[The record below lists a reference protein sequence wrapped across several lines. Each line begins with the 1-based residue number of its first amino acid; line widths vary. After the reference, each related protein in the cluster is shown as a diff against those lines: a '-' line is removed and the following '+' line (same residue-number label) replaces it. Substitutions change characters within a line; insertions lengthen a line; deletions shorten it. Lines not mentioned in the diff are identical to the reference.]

1 MSQEVAGL
9 QEVCSALFLEVNEM
23 KEERV
28 AIRKSKTLKGRFF
41 NLVGHGFVVYCVY
54 KMVMVSPHL
63 PRQCGSARFPPH
75 SRRAVCDSALS
86 TLCLV
91 ATPRRTPSRGALSS
105 CCGYDATTPS
115 TATTLHLTHIAAA
128 HQVLSVED
136 PEVWVQPASFCLVGG
151 LVFSSVRGFLIQF
164 LKVAS

>member
-54 KMVMVSPHL
+54 KMVMVSPTPATPVCKCSLSTSQSTHYL
-63 PRQCGSARFPPH
+63 RQCTVNIVFSRNPKKDPITRGFELLLWVRYYHPHNCYHAKPH
-75 SRRAVCDSALS
+75 SHRCHLSPGAVC
-86 TLCLV
+86 
-91 ATPRRTPSRGALSS
+91 
-105 CCGYDATTPS
+105 
-115 TATTLHLTHIAAA
+115 
-128 HQVLSVED
+128 
-136 PEVWVQPASFCLVGG
+136 GG
-151 LVFSSVRGFLIQF
+151 P
-164 LKVAS
+164 